1 MCSSDLDLIAGQL
14 ALAFDQITT
23 TQPHIAAGKLRAL
36 GISTAKRSRLMPAL
50 PTIAEG
56 GVTSYEAISWNGLVV
71 PSATPRSAIERLN
84 QETVKLLGTA
94 AIAEKLASL
103 GAEPAGGTPEQFAS
117 FIKAESLR
125 WGRLID
131 QLGIK
136 PQ

>member
-1 MCSSDLDLIAGQL
+1 MTTVPEAATGLPHLADL
-14 ALAFDQITT
+14 
-23 TQPHIAAGKLRAL
+23 LRR
-36 GISTAKRSRLMPAL
+36 TAR
-50 PTIAEG
+50 
-56 GVTSYEAISWNGLVV
+56 V
-71 PSATPRSAIERLN
+71 RSAIERLN

-117 FIKAESLR
+117 LIKAESLR